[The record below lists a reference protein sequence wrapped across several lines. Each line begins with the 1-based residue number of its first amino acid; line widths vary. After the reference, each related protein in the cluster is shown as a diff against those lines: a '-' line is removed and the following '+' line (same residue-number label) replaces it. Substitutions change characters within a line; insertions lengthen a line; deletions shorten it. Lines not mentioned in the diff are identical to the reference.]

1 MSRRKAREIALQVL
15 FHIDFTG
22 GSPQEIIPAVYA
34 MQEIEFSE
42 SVNDYVEWIV
52 AGTLA
57 VKRTHELI
65 PFCHPLPIDGI
76 RFAIDWRGER
86 ELEIVCTVT
95 ATHRTGVEMEA
106 LTGATVA
113 ALTVYDMCKA
123 LSHAIVLGPAKL
135 VGKRGGKRD
144 VGQVR

>member
-22 GSPQEIIPAVYA
+22 GSPEEIIPAVYS

-57 VKRTHELI
+57 HRDEIDRQISELAKDWKLERMGGVDRAI
-65 PFCHPLPIDGI
+65 TRMAIFEIKYGEEKVPPRAAVNEAVELAKHFGSDESGRFVNGI
-76 RFAIDWRGER
+76 LGSLVRGAQ
-86 ELEIVCTVT
+86 T
-95 ATHRTGVEMEA
+95 
-106 LTGATVA
+106 
-113 ALTVYDMCKA
+113 
-123 LSHAIVLGPAKL
+123 
-135 VGKRGGKRD
+135 
-144 VGQVR
+144 

>member
-22 GSPQEIIPAVYA
+22 GAPQEIIPAVYA

-57 VKRTHELI
+57 HRDEIDQQISDLAKDWKLERMGGVDRAITRMAVFEIKYGEDKVPPRAAVNEAVELAKH
-65 PFCHPLPIDGI
+65 FGSDESGRFVNGI
-76 RFAIDWRGER
+76 LGSLVRGMPE
-86 ELEIVCTVT
+86 
-95 ATHRTGVEMEA
+95 
-106 LTGATVA
+106 
-113 ALTVYDMCKA
+113 
-123 LSHAIVLGPAKL
+123 
-135 VGKRGGKRD
+135 
-144 VGQVR
+144 

>member
-22 GSPQEIIPAVYA
+22 GTPQEIIPAVYA

-57 VKRTHELI
+57 HRDEIDQQISELAKDWKLERMGGVDRAI
-65 PFCHPLPIDGI
+65 TRMAVFEIKYGEEKVPPRAAVNEAVELAKHFGSDESGRFVNGI
-76 RFAIDWRGER
+76 LGSLVRGMPE
-86 ELEIVCTVT
+86 
-95 ATHRTGVEMEA
+95 
-106 LTGATVA
+106 
-113 ALTVYDMCKA
+113 
-123 LSHAIVLGPAKL
+123 
-135 VGKRGGKRD
+135 
-144 VGQVR
+144 